1 MKSFVI
7 LLVDDQKFIRFAY
20 SKELEKENFKVIALE
35 SGEKAL
41 DFLAE
46 QDVHLILLDA
56 IMPGMDGFST
66 CKKIRE
72 IERAA
77 KTPVVFLTANADKNT
92 VIKAIQSGGNDF
104 ALKSSDTK
112 QLVEKMY
119 KILDG

>member
-20 SKELEKENFKVIALE
+20 GKELEKENFKVIALE

-41 DFLAE
+41 EFLAE

-72 IERAA
+72 IPRAA
-77 KTPVVFLTANADKNT
+77 KIPVIFLTANADKNT
-92 VIKAIQSGGNDF
+92 VIKAIQAGGNDF
-104 ALKSSDTK
+104 ALKSSDVK

-119 KILDG
+119 KILDV